1 MIMNKN
7 SISKEQFKKLKGYV
21 SNGQYEDIDEFFK
34 NFITNQ
40 KNKQDLLQEIK
51 NESFFF
57 SFRLESMNKIDY
69 LKASKNRYHAIFKHF
84 STSEQLIL
92 IHSMLLDWSKD
103 YMDIIKGLGT
113 PFLEPWGE
121 KNKNNDISKRE
132 ALILAAKFLFK
143 KDYDGFLLLK
153 EKVPNLFDLNST
165 VAPIYYGNKHSTGC
179 IYVYA
184 DKNFYTI
191 KDSLILNFDQENI
204 GFFKSNNFELEKD
217 IKNITKLEETIESL
231 IEKNNYLR
239 FQTDYNLKSNINN
252 YRNLVL
258 SDILNRKL
266 NKKENPKTS
275 IFKI

>member
-1 MIMNKN
+1 MKKN
-7 SISKEQFKKLKGYV
+7 SISKEQFKKLQGYV
-21 SNGQYEDIDEFFK
+21 FNGQYEEIDEFFK

-57 SFRLESMNKIDY
+57 SFRLESMNKMDY

-113 PFLEPWGE
+113 PFLEPWGK
-121 KNKNNDISKRE
+121 KNRNNDISEKE

-143 KDYDGFLLLK
+143 KDYDGFLLLT
-153 EKVPNLFDLNST
+153 EKVPNLFDLKST
-165 VAPIYYGNKHSTGC
+165 VAPIHYGTKHSTGC
-179 IYVYA
+179 FYVYS
-184 DKNFYTI
+184 NESFYKI

-204 GFFKSNNFELEKD
+204 GFFKSNDFELEKD
-217 IKNITKLEETIESL
+217 VKNIIKLEEIVESL

-239 FQTDYNLKSNINN
+239 FETDYNLKSNISN
-252 YRNLVL
+252 YKNLVL
-258 SDILNRKL
+258 SDILNKKL
-266 NKKENPKTS
+266 NQKEDSKTS
-275 IFKI
+275 TFKI